1 MYIATR
7 MEIDELLQ
15 TGYKLLEKGEDIQ
28 EILDLLHD
36 KYYWDLDSQRK
47 RDYQQLWDLVNNDL

>member
-1 MYIATR
+1 MDIATI

-47 RDYQQLWDLVNNDL
+47 RAYLQLWDLANKL

>member
-1 MYIATR
+1 